1 MSSGVKEITVVIKG
15 INQTLFEKMARISAM
30 NSKGI
35 WKGKCDVDH

>member
-15 INQTLFEKMARISAM
+15 INQTLFEIMARISAM

-35 WKGKCDVDH
+35 